1 MMFVI
6 FWIGMTTHTPSS
18 SPTETRA
25 WYLAAE
31 QLRRIETDWDNPVI
45 RLRELLACKQW
56 LERQDHL
63 PRLARLA
70 ELLDPAMT
78 RKQFWTVLVPAER
91 AGSRTRVTDLDI
103 LDRDPP
109 AGAARADRM
118 PLTVVADNIRSAF
131 NLGGIFRT
139 AECLGASAVWL
150 CGYCADPG
158 HPQVAAAALGTVGA
172 VPWRR
177 FERIGPALAELRQA
191 GVWTVALE
199 TVSGAPEVG
208 ALSWRFPSAVVIGNE
223 RFGLDPETVA
233 ACDTAARIPSYGV
246 KNSLN
251 VVTALAICAWDAR
264 LAFKKNKPF

>member
-1 MMFVI
+1 
-6 FWIGMTTHTPSS
+6 MTTHTVSLA
-18 SPTETRA
+18 TAETRA
-25 WYLAAE
+25 WRLAAD
-31 QLRRIETDWDNPVI
+31 QLRRIDTSWDDPVA
-45 RLRELLACKQW
+45 RLREILACKRW
-56 LERQDHL
+56 MERQNHL

-70 ELLDPAMT
+70 GLLDPAMT
-78 RKQFWTVLVPAER
+78 RKQFWAVLVPAER
-91 AGSRTRVTDLDI
+91 AGARTRVTDLDI
-103 LDRDPP
+103 LARDPP
-109 AGAARADRM
+109 PDAAQADRM

-139 AECLGASAVWL
+139 AECLGAAAVWL
-150 CGYCADPG
+150 CGYSADPG

-172 VPWRR
+172 VPWRS
-177 FERIGPALAELRQA
+177 FERIGPALAELREA

-199 TVSGAPEVG
+199 TVAGAPEVG
-208 ALSWRFPSAVVIGNE
+208 ALSWRFPSAIVIGNE

-264 LAFKKNKPF
+264 LAFQRSTLNG